1 MRISYNIWC
10 RTERRNLGGEER
22 RNWRETRGT
31 ENGET
36 VKETNEIGKN
46 FLSMLKVIL
55 LIIIVYIIKKWKGS
69 AQKGLDILQKKI
81 HKLGKE
87 DT

>member
-1 MRISYNIWC
+1 
-10 RTERRNLGGEER
+10 LGGEER

-55 LIIIVYIIKKWKGS
+55 LIIIVYIIKK
-69 AQKGLDILQKKI
+69 
-81 HKLGKE
+81 
-87 DT
+87 

>member
-1 MRISYNIWC
+1 
-10 RTERRNLGGEER
+10 
-22 RNWRETRGT
+22 
-31 ENGET
+31 